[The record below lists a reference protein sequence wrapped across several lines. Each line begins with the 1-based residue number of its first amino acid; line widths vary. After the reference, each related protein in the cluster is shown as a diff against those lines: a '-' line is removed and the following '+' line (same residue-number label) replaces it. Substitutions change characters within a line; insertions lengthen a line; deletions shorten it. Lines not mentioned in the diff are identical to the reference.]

1 MEFGKRSTLGGEAR
15 RCFDA
20 IALAAS
26 SAPAEEREDARCT
39 ALWLAGRV
47 RDLSDGGRAMDNW
60 LYPRG
65 GRVWAW
71 ACDSHSECA
80 FDLSSR
86 AGTSWAGDPSP
97 VGVPRD
103 ALLALAGR
111 SPRGGVR
118 VEADGGSLSVSAL
131 SSGYTGRVSAS
142 RPSPFEAMAA
152 PPEVEGLIGKT
163 MAARGEAVSGGAG
176 EGLEA
181 VASAADLGRAFSC
194 LGARLRHSRHAPA
207 VVRVDRAG
215 RVVAVEGLGGQGCV
229 MRCAGRPW
237 GDGL

>member
-1 MEFGKRSTLGGEAR
+1 MTAGATRVDAWGLGELV
-15 RCFDA
+15 
-20 IALAAS
+20 ALAGLACGEWS
-26 SAPAEEREDARCT
+26 PRLPLFDPGRYDPPPQPRWWG
-39 ALWLAGRV
+39 ALSRV
-47 RDLSDGGRAMDNW
+47 W

-215 RVVAVEGLGGQGCV
+215 RVVAVEGLGGPGCV